1 MRHFSSFSNP
11 VGGART
17 GLAVNWPQD
26 CADNCFEQVTDSGL
40 KSRSEYPADPA
51 TAATVTAVMAA
62 TLAPTTAVTHVAAV
76 DPVVWAAGEAVL
88 VAVVA
93 IATPQ
98 HALSLL

>member
-1 MRHFSSFSNP
+1 
-11 VGGART
+11 
-17 GLAVNWPQD
+17 
-26 CADNCFEQVTDSGL
+26 
-40 KSRSEYPADPA
+40 
-51 TAATVTAVMAA
+51 MAA

-88 VAVVA
+88 VATVA